1 MSDQALLLFGNVGV
15 VITYVYI
22 SLVAIDISVLS
33 FIFLKM
39 SDKPG
44 DSYTALYFNIKDGMW
59 GKIIDVITLTIYILW
74 FAFLVVALISKGV

>member
-1 MSDQALLLFGNVGV
+1 MSDQALLLFGKVVV

-44 DSYTALYFNIKDGMW
+44 DSYTALYFKIKDGIW
-59 GKIIDVITLTIYILW
+59 GKIIDVIILFTYIIW